1 MGDKFVK
8 VPKLE
13 FHPFNKA
20 YNGLLDTMNNTFDAE
35 INTYTLLLG
44 NSGMGKS
51 SAVYYAYINCKY
63 NEPSMIH
70 ENYQKNRDAIIEQRV
85 IKLREENR
93 KKKEAGDTNTLAEH
107 MIEQE
112 AMVKFIP
119 PAEGSMCL
127 VEVDAM
133 LYDKDKKMLSQI
145 LEQFVKFDEGFQF
158 DEKNDYAKLTEYFKK
173 YRVVLYIK
181 NVQVFAEESRQTF
194 LYSFLDH
201 INAHSDK
208 VMVIF
213 STRNIFFESLL
224 EKRVKSRFS
233 YTAWHFYSLEH
244 EDIIYIIR
252 KKLRSGQ
259 FPGLRRFFC

>member
-1 MGDKFVK
+1 MGDKFVT

-44 NSGMGKS
+44 NPGMGKS

-63 NEPSMIH
+63 NEPGMINERYH
-70 ENYQKNRDAIIEQRV
+70 RNRSEVVEKRLIEM
-85 IKLREENR
+85 
-93 KKKEAGDTNTLAEH
+93 KKENEARSKENKLTDKE
-107 MIEQE
+107 IEQE
-112 AMVKFIP
+112 ANVKFIP

-127 VEVDAM
+127 VEVDAL

-145 LEQFVKFDEGFQF
+145 LEQFVKFDEDFQF
-158 DEKNDYAKLTEYFKK
+158 GEKNDYAKLTEYFRK

-233 YTAWHFYSLEH
+233 YTAWHFYALEH

-252 KKLRSGQ
+252 KKLRSG
-259 FPGLRRFFC
+259 